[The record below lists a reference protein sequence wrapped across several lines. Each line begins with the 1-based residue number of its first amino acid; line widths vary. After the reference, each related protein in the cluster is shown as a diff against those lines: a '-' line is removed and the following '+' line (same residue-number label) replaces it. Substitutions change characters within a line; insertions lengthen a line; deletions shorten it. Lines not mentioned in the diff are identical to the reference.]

1 MSSILPAVDALL
13 GIRNTSVELREA
25 VKKFEARSTRR
36 CSLGGFSSVIF
47 NEMQCSHVV
56 LSIWLLF

>member
-25 VKKFEARSTRR
+25 VTTFEEKM
-36 CSLGGFSSVIF
+36 GGFFFLGNQWENMEKYGTHSWNIYENMVD
-47 NEMQCSHVV
+47 
-56 LSIWLLF
+56 